1 MALAGGIERHHVRA
15 NVASAAF
22 STFWVADSQVLV
34 RMSSTFHSSYYA
46 EYRKHGGDWKAC
58 KFFIFLQ
65 ESTMLYNALR
75 IVSDSLAGR
84 GQALMT

>member
-1 MALAGGIERHHVRA
+1 MFEQTSHPQPFQLFGLLTPRFWFVCQARFTAAITRNTESMGAIGRHA
-15 NVASAAF
+15 
-22 STFWVADSQVLV
+22 
-34 RMSSTFHSSYYA
+34 
-46 EYRKHGGDWKAC
+46 

-65 ESTMLYNALR
+65 ESNMLYNALR